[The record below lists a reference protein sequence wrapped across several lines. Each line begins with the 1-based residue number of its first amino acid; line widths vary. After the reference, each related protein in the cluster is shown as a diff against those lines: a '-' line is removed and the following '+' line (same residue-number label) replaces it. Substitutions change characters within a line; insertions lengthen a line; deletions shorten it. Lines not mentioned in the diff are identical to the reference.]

1 MLATRPDLDDATVP
15 VMPKKKSQAPVR
27 NLMEPPPVPSDLQ
40 ADKSSA
46 DAVAQPTDTSETATE
61 DPAGSPLPAAG
72 SVSPTAASEENQDSS
87 ASTTTWLNRVET
99 RLNRAAV
106 DSPPDSPRED
116 VPLAASVPPIAAPAE
131 AAALV
136 GASAPPTAAPF
147 QAVQRAVA
155 PAEAL
160 PETSEVSAAA
170 AALPPRDTPAAQ
182 ERAERRDAEAPVPGQ
197 RAAPNVPEVYAGC
210 ELPQPFATRLHMGAP
225 RAPVLFSA
233 RPPGALQRGGYL
245 WGVPRDAV
253 EQRAGAWSVRPGYL
267 TSLIMQSPPAGGSRH
282 ARAHAPPAQRRTAL
296 TARGRSAG
304 FAALPADPLAAE
316 VAEKL
321 AHLTHLRC
329 ILRVPAARGP
339 RQAPEASASPRVPAR
354 RRHVLPPAPPAP
366 SSAPAPETEDLRTR
380 FDRHFAAE
388 TRKGRHAEQP
398 APAPPPPTPAE
409 VPPPALSAAA
419 LAAAERE
426 LRAAEAAA
434 PGARLVLAPRG
445 TVRVCALDRSGE
457 FAAIVERVDELERLV
472 RPAPRTQRTPH
483 TALCWPLVFLPLEP
497 LR

>member
-1 MLATRPDLDDATVP
+1 M
-15 VMPKKKSQAPVR
+15 
-27 NLMEPPPVPSDLQ
+27 
-40 ADKSSA
+40 
-46 DAVAQPTDTSETATE
+46 
-61 DPAGSPLPAAG
+61 
-72 SVSPTAASEENQDSS
+72 
-87 ASTTTWLNRVET
+87 
-99 RLNRAAV
+99 
-106 DSPPDSPRED
+106 
-116 VPLAASVPPIAAPAE
+116 
-131 AAALV
+131 
-136 GASAPPTAAPF
+136 
-147 QAVQRAVA
+147 
-155 PAEAL
+155 
-160 PETSEVSAAA
+160 SAAA